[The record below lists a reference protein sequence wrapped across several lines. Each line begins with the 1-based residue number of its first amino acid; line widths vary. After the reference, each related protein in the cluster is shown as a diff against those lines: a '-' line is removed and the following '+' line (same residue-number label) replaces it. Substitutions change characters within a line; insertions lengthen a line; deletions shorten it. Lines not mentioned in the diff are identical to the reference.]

1 MIIFMKMSFHKVV
14 TLKLWI
20 NFFNLQFLHLHYYSS
35 IAICGI
41 VLPILV
47 GRYVNKS
54 TTLSPK
60 RRAFGIPNIYPIQM
74 WDRFLLTIHIDT
86 HLQYRQDNTENS
98 NKYTI
103 CLLPYCLKSQSICF
117 ECLKHLLVQNILGA
131 TNGNCRLPISGK
143 LPFADS
149 KS

>member
-1 MIIFMKMSFHKVV
+1 MITFMKMSFHKVV
-14 TLKLWI
+14 TLKLLI

-60 RRAFGIPNIYPIQM
+60 RRAFGIPNIYIYISNTNVGPFFVDNTYRYTFTIQT
-74 WDRFLLTIHIDT
+74 R
-86 HLQYRQDNTENS
+86 QYREQQQIYNLPAA
-98 NKYTI
+98 
-103 CLLPYCLKSQSICF
+103 LLSSPKVFVLS
-117 ECLKHLLVQNILGA
+117 V
-131 TNGNCRLPISGK
+131 
-143 LPFADS
+143 
-149 KS
+149 